1 MCRRLLPINVI
12 FRCYRRGIMP
22 MMPAQNNRLILL
34 YGSQTGQAKAI
45 AEEIHDNAEKH
56 GLRTDLFGL
65 ELTEKKFDVT
75 KESCVVFVCSTTGDG
90 DPPDNASK
98 FFRRLKKKTLPSDHL
113 AHLNYAVLGLGDSNY
128 TNFCNCP
135 KTLDKRLQEL
145 GAKPFYPTGYADDA
159 VGLEIVVDPWIEGL
173 WTAVRKQ
180 LGLPPESCAV
190 AGETVSMETTNN
202 KQPPGGVTDS
212 VDPDSS
218 GETEGKIDIKD
229 ERTPTDGQHNGTPE
243 SDKVRESQSD
253 HENKE
258 IVVVTSSED
267 STSDRTSKAHIDAT
281 DVVEKDAQ
289 ILPPENQGGV
299 STTKQSAA
307 GPNIESTAP
316 DSCVDTTDSKITDK
330 SENNKMAEDT
340 SAEKLEGDTSDSK
353 NMDGPMV
360 ETGPSLRVSVP
371 TLCDSGLTLPA
382 KPAPYLEVVFH
393 PEESLCVEELPLQ
406 GGCPFPSAA
415 TDVVMATVTTATRLT
430 RHDSVKTAL
439 DIGLDVSDTCFDY
452 EPGDSFGI
460 VCPNDESEVQ
470 DLIDRLGL
478 ADHADVT
485 FSVKVIEG
493 TKKRAAAVPAYL
505 PARCTIR
512 HALLTCLEIRAVP
525 KKAFLRMLVEHTSD
539 AVQKRRL
546 QELCSKQ
553 GTADYA
559 SFIRE
564 PNLRLLDVLT
574 AFPSCCP
581 PFEQLLEM
589 LPRLQPRP
597 YSVSSSPLVSPDR
610 LHFVFNI
617 VDIPSGSGRAAAC
630 TGVCTGWLDRLTRHR
645 QTGVYGDLAEEDRVA
660 EKMDQV
666 SLNDPLKIPIYLRT
680 NTHFRLPSDL
690 SVPLIMVGP
699 GTGVA
704 PFVGFLQHR
713 EKQRELSHNAV
724 CGPTWLFYGC
734 RHRDRDYLYRKELE
748 RLAAAGVLDHLEVC
762 FSRDEPV
769 AMGTDGAPP
778 ARYVQDNL
786 RRHGDDVGRMML
798 DEGAVLY
805 VCGDAKNMAKDVN
818 EVIIQIVQRYKDCTI
833 QEARNTVFQLR
844 QDRHYIED
852 IWT

>member
-1 MCRRLLPINVI
+1 
-12 FRCYRRGIMP
+12 MP
-22 MMPAQNNRLILL
+22 MMPAQNNRLVLL

-45 AEEIHDNAEKH
+45 AEEIHENAEKH

-90 DPPDNASK
+90 DPPDNATK

-113 AHLNYAVLGLGDSNY
+113 AHLNFAVLGLGDSNY

-180 LGLPPESCAV
+180 LG
-190 AGETVSMETTNN
+190 
-202 KQPPGGVTDS
+202 
-212 VDPDSS
+212 
-218 GETEGKIDIKD
+218 TEIN
-229 ERTPTDGQHNGTPE
+229 GQRD
-243 SDKVRESQSD
+243 DKVSESQS
-253 HENKE
+253 E
-258 IVVVTSSED
+258 IVAVKSCED
-267 STSDRTSKAHIDAT
+267 STNDRTSTAYT
-281 DVVEKDAQ
+281 DLADVADKDTHS
-289 ILPPENQGGV
+289 IVPENQDGV
-299 STTKQSAA
+299 IQQA
-307 GPNIESTAP
+307 
-316 DSCVDTTDSKITDK
+316 
-330 SENNKMAEDT
+330 
-340 SAEKLEGDTSDSK
+340 
-353 NMDGPMV
+353 
-360 ETGPSLRVSVP
+360 GPSLRVSAP
-371 TLCDSGLTLPA
+371 PLCDSGLTLPA
-382 KPAPYLEVVFH
+382 KSVPYLEVEFH
-393 PEESLCVEELPLQ
+393 PEESLLPLQ
-406 GGCPFPSAA
+406 SGCPFPSAA
-415 TDVVMATVTTATRLT
+415 ADVVMATVTMATRLT
-430 RHDSVKTAL
+430 RHDAVKTAL
-439 DIGLDVSDTCFDY
+439 DIELDILDTSFKY
-452 EPGDSFGI
+452 EPGDSFGV
-460 VCPNDESEVQ
+460 VCPNDETEVQ

-478 ADHADVT
+478 TDHADTT
-485 FSVKVIEG
+485 FSAKVIKG
-493 TKKRAAAVPAYL
+493 TKKRAAAVPAHL

-512 HALLTCLEIRAVP
+512 YALLTCLEIRAVP

-559 SFIRE
+559 AFIRE

-581 PFEQLLEM
+581 PFERLLEM

-617 VDIPSGSGRAAAC
+617 VHIPSGSGRAAPC
-630 TGVCTGWLDRLTRHR
+630 TGVCTGWLDRLTGHM
-645 QTGVYGDLAEEDRVA
+645 QTGVYVGMAEEDKVA
-660 EKMDQV
+660 EKIGQ
-666 SLNDPLKIPIYLRT
+666 IT
-680 NTHFRLPSDL
+680 NNHFRLPSDL
-690 SVPLIMVGP
+690 SVPIIMVGP

-713 EKQRELSHNAV
+713 EKQREISHDAV
-724 CGPTWLFYGC
+724 CGPSWLFYGC
-734 RHRDRDYLYRKELE
+734 RHRDRDYLYREELE
-748 RLAAAGVLDHLEVC
+748 RLAAAGVLDHLVVC
-762 FSRDEPV
+762 FSREEPV
-769 AMGTDGAPP
+769 TMETDGAPP

-786 RRHGDDVGRMML
+786 HHHGDDVGRMLL

-818 EVIIQIVQRYKDCTI
+818 EVITQIVQKYKGKLS
-833 QEARNTVFQLR
+833 EARNTVFQLR

>member
-1 MCRRLLPINVI
+1 MRSRLHLINVV
-12 FRCYRRGIMP
+12 FRCYCCRRMP
-22 MMPAQNNRLILL
+22 MMPAQNNRLVLL

-45 AEEIHDNAEKH
+45 AEEIHENAEKH

-90 DPPDNASK
+90 DPPDNATK

-113 AHLNYAVLGLGDSNY
+113 AHLNFAVLGLGDSNY

-180 LGLPPESCAV
+180 LGLPPESCTV
-190 AGETVSMETTNN
+190 AGETVSMETTDN
-202 KQPPGGVTDS
+202 KQTPGGVPNS
-212 VDPDSS
+212 VVQDSS
-218 GETEGKIDIKD
+218 GQTEGKIDMKD
-229 ERTPTDGQHNGTPE
+229 GRTGETEINGQHDDNPE
-243 SDKVRESQSD
+243 KVIESQSD
-253 HENKE
+253 FKNKE
-258 IVVVTSSED
+258 IVKSYED
-267 STSDRTSKAHIDAT
+267 STNDRTSMAHT
-281 DVVEKDAQ
+281 DVAEAVTHSIE
-289 ILPPENQGGV
+289 LENKGGV
-299 STTKQSAA
+299 ISTTKQST
-307 GPNIESTAP
+307 GPQTENTAS
-316 DSCVDTTDSKITDK
+316 DCCVDATDSKTTDK
-330 SENNKMAEDT
+330 SENKKTAEASGTEKHILEADT
-340 SAEKLEGDTSDSK
+340 TGSKDRDRQVVDTVK
-353 NMDGPMV
+353 
-360 ETGPSLRVSVP
+360 EQAGPSLRVSVP
-371 TLCDSGLTLPA
+371 PLCDSGLTLPA
-382 KPAPYLEVVFH
+382 KPVPYLEVEFH
-393 PEESLCVEELPLQ
+393 PEESLCIEELPLQ
-406 GGCPFPSAA
+406 GGCPFPSASA
-415 TDVVMATVTTATRLT
+415 DVVMATVTMATRLT
-430 RHDSVKTAL
+430 RHDAVKTAL
-439 DIGLDVSDTCFDY
+439 DIELDISDTGFKY
-452 EPGDSFGI
+452 EPGDSFGV
-460 VCPNDESEVQ
+460 VCPNNETEVQ

-478 ADHADVT
+478 TDHADVT

-493 TKKRAAAVPAYL
+493 TKKRAAAVPAHL

-525 KKAFLRMLVEHTSD
+525 KKAFLRMLVEHTTD
-539 AVQKRRL
+539 VVQKRRL

-559 SFIRE
+559 AFIRE

-581 PFEQLLEM
+581 PFERLLEM

-617 VDIPSGSGRAAAC
+617 VHIPSGSGRTAPC
-630 TGVCTGWLDRLTRHR
+630 TGVCTGWLDRLTRHM
-645 QTGVYGDLAEEDRVA
+645 QTGVYGDMAEEDGIA
-660 EKMDQV
+660 EKIGQM

-680 NTHFRLPSDL
+680 NNHFRLPSDL
-690 SVPLIMVGP
+690 SVPIIMVGP

-713 EKQRELSHNAV
+713 EKQRALSPDAV
-724 CGPTWLFYGC
+724 CGPSWLFYGC
-734 RHRDRDYLYRKELE
+734 RHRDRDYLYREELE
-748 RLAAAGVLDHLEVC
+748 RLAAAGVLDHLVVC
-762 FSRDEPV
+762 FSREDME
-769 AMGTDGAPP
+769 TDGAPP

-786 RRHGDDVGRMML
+786 YHHGDDVGRMLL

-818 EVIIQIVQRYKDCTI
+818 EVITQIVQKYKGCTI

>member
-1 MCRRLLPINVI
+1 
-12 FRCYRRGIMP
+12 MP
-22 MMPAQNNRLILL
+22 MMPAQNNRLVLL

-90 DPPDNASK
+90 EPPDNALK

-113 AHLNYAVLGLGDSNY
+113 SHLNFALLGLGDSNY

-173 WTAVRKQ
+173 WTAARKQ
-180 LGLPPESCAV
+180 LGLPPESCTV
-190 AGETVSMETTNN
+190 AGETVAMETTNN
-202 KQPPGGVTDS
+202 TQTPGGVTDS
-212 VDPDSS
+212 VGPDS
-218 GETEGKIDIKD
+218 GETEGKIDIKE
-229 ERTPTDGQHNGTPE
+229 ERTQTDGTEMSGHHDNDNPE
-243 SDKVRESQSD
+243 SDKVSEKTVTVTSAKCCEDNTDNCASLA
-253 HENKE
+253 HENNTHSVKSKNPAGVSITE
-258 IVVVTSSED
+258 QTVGPVTEK
-267 STSDRTSKAHIDAT
+267 STAAESCTDAT
-281 DVVEKDAQ
+281 DTEMTEKS
-289 ILPPENQGGV
+289 G
-299 STTKQSAA
+299 
-307 GPNIESTAP
+307 
-316 DSCVDTTDSKITDK
+316 
-330 SENNKMAEDT
+330 NNKTAEASGTGQHNLEDHTSNSNDT
-340 SAEKLEGDTSDSK
+340 
-353 NMDGPMV
+353 DGQV
-360 ETGPSLRVSVP
+360 VDAVKEQAGPSLTVSVP
-371 TLCDSGLTLPA
+371 PLSDSGLTLPA
-382 KPAPYLEVVFH
+382 KPVPYLEVEFH

-430 RHDSVKTAL
+430 RHDAVKTAL
-439 DIGLDVSDTCFDY
+439 DIELDVSNTCFKY
-452 EPGDSFGI
+452 EPGDSFGV
-460 VCPNDESEVQ
+460 VCPNNETEVQ
-470 DLIDRLGL
+470 DLINRLGL
-478 ADHADVT
+478 TDHADMT
-485 FSVKVIEG
+485 FSVKVVQG
-493 TKKRAAAVPAYL
+493 SKKRAAAVPAHL

-559 SFIRE
+559 AFIRE

-581 PFEQLLEM
+581 PFERLLEM

-597 YSVSSSPLVSPDR
+597 YSVSSSPLVHPDR

-617 VDIPSGSGRAAAC
+617 VHIPSGNGRATAC
-630 TGVCTGWLDRLTRHR
+630 TGVCTGWLDRLTRHI
-645 QTGVYGDLAEEDRVA
+645 QTGVYGDIAEGSLTTHIQPGVYGDMA
-660 EKMDQV
+660 EKIGQM
-666 SLNDPLKIPIYLRT
+666 SLNDPLTVPIYLRT
-680 NTHFRLPSDL
+680 NNHFRLPSDL
-690 SVPLIMVGP
+690 SAPIIMVGP

-713 EKQRELSHNAV
+713 EKQRELSPDAV
-724 CGPTWLFYGC
+724 CGPSWLFYGC
-734 RHRDRDYLYRKELE
+734 RHRDRDYLYREELE
-748 RLAAAGVLDHLEVC
+748 RLAAAGILNHLVVC
-762 FSRDEPV
+762 FSREEPV
-769 AMGTDGAPP
+769 AMETDGAPP

-786 RRHGDDVGRMML
+786 HHHGDEVGRMLL
-798 DEGAVLY
+798 DEGAILY

-818 EVIIQIVQRYKDCTI
+818 EVITQIVQKYKGCTI
-833 QEARNTVFQLR
+833 QEARNTIFQLR

>member
-1 MCRRLLPINVI
+1 
-12 FRCYRRGIMP
+12 MP
-22 MMPAQNNRLILL
+22 MMPAQNNRLVLL

-90 DPPDNASK
+90 EPPDNALK

-113 AHLNYAVLGLGDSNY
+113 SHLNFALLGLGDSNY

-180 LGLPPESCAV
+180 LGLPPESCTV

-202 KQPPGGVTDS
+202 TQTLGGVTDS
-212 VDPDSS
+212 VGPDSR
-218 GETEGKIDIKD
+218 ETEGKIDIKE
-229 ERTPTDGQHNGTPE
+229 ERTQTDGTEMTGHHDNDNPE
-243 SDKVRESQSD
+243 SDKV
-253 HENKE
+253 N
-258 IVVVTSSED
+258 TNM
-267 STSDRTSKAHIDAT
+267 T
-281 DVVEKDAQ
+281 EKS
-289 ILPPENQGGV
+289 G
-299 STTKQSAA
+299 
-307 GPNIESTAP
+307 
-316 DSCVDTTDSKITDK
+316 
-330 SENNKMAEDT
+330 NNKTAEASSTGQHNLEDHTSNSNDT
-340 SAEKLEGDTSDSK
+340 
-353 NMDGPMV
+353 DGQV
-360 ETGPSLRVSVP
+360 VDAVKEQAGPSLTVSVP
-371 TLCDSGLTLPA
+371 PLSDSGLTLPA
-382 KPAPYLEVVFH
+382 KPVPYLEVEFH

-430 RHDSVKTAL
+430 RQDAVKTAL
-439 DIGLDVSDTCFDY
+439 DIELDVSNTCFKY
-452 EPGDSFGI
+452 EPGDSFGV
-460 VCPNDESEVQ
+460 VCPNNETEVQ

-478 ADHADVT
+478 TDQADMT
-485 FSVKVIEG
+485 FSVKVVQG
-493 TKKRAAAVPAYL
+493 TKKRAAAVPAHL

-553 GTADYA
+553 GTADYG

-581 PFEQLLEM
+581 PFE
-589 LPRLQPRP
+589 RLI
-597 YSVSSSPLVSPDR
+597 DR

-617 VDIPSGSGRAAAC
+617 VHIPSGNGRATAC
-630 TGVCTGWLDRLTRHR
+630 TGVCTGWLDRLTRHI
-645 QTGVYGDLAEEDRVA
+645 QTGVYGDLAEGSLTTHIQPEVYGDMA
-660 EKMDQV
+660 EKIGEM
-666 SLNDPLKIPIYLRT
+666 SLNDPLTVPIYLRT
-680 NTHFRLPSDL
+680 NNHFRLPSDL
-690 SVPLIMVGP
+690 SAPIIMVGP

-713 EKQRELSHNAV
+713 EKQRELSPDAV
-724 CGPTWLFYGC
+724 CGPSWLFYGC
-734 RHRDRDYLYRKELE
+734 RHRDRDYLYREELE
-748 RLAAAGVLDHLEVC
+748 RLAAAGVLDHLVVC
-762 FSRDEPV
+762 FSREEPV
-769 AMGTDGAPP
+769 AMETDGAPP

-786 RRHGDDVGRMML
+786 HHHGDEVGRMLL
-798 DEGAVLY
+798 DEGAILY

-818 EVIIQIVQRYKDCTI
+818 EVITQIVQKYKGCTI
-833 QEARNTVFQLR
+833 QEARNTIFQLR